1 MCTEHGMAIYNG
13 VELRADGFP
22 QGFANKEK
30 VRAILEDSD
39 HELWFVPDR
48 GNLFRSNLQLTE
60 FSSIT
65 QQFAINSRAMTF
77 IIEDSE
83 GMLWIGS
90 ESGLARYDKKETM
103 SYFNGSNGLPNKVF
117 TLCPPVR
124 DSNGDL
130 WMGNNRGLVKLDF
143 ERFRRL
149 PKLKSLPVLT
159 DLECNG
165 HSIFD
170 RVKVGK
176 TSYVVQLT
184 GDENNLAVSYANFDY
199 KDPED
204 LIVEYYLEGRETEWH
219 VNSGKNQ
226 IRYFDLPK
234 GKYRLHL
241 RQGGDSTSETVID
254 IRIDRKVD
262 VAMVVMV
269 LLLLFTGGFA
279 AYFCYKHL
287 YLSRVMAAQDATL
300 ARERQEASDAA
311 EAEKLKR
318 YQTAR
323 LSDEEC
329 KRLFKKLEAVMKQQR
344 PYTNPDLKSSELAAM
359 IGTTSHGLSFLFN
372 QWLNKNFYDYVNEY
386 RVEAFKRL
394 VMEEGANKYTLT
406 AMSQKCGF
414 SSRASFFRHFKQITG
429 VTPADWIASFSR

>member
-1 MCTEHGMAIYNG
+1 
-13 VELRADGFP
+13 
-22 QGFANKEK
+22 
-30 VRAILEDSD
+30 
-39 HELWFVPDR
+39 
-48 GNLFRSNLQLTE
+48 
-60 FSSIT
+60 
-65 QQFAINSRAMTF
+65 
-77 IIEDSE
+77 
-83 GMLWIGS
+83 
-90 ESGLARYDKKETM
+90 
-103 SYFNGSNGLPNKVF
+103 
-117 TLCPPVR
+117 
-124 DSNGDL
+124 
-130 WMGNNRGLVKLDF
+130 
-143 ERFRRL
+143 
-149 PKLKSLPVLT
+149 
-159 DLECNG
+159 
-165 HSIFD
+165 
-170 RVKVGK
+170 
-176 TSYVVQLT
+176 
-184 GDENNLAVSYANFDY
+184 
-199 KDPED
+199 
-204 LIVEYYLEGRETEWH
+204 
-219 VNSGKNQ
+219 
-226 IRYFDLPK
+226 
-234 GKYRLHL
+234 
-241 RQGGDSTSETVID
+241 
-254 IRIDRKVD
+254 
-262 VAMVVMV
+262 MVVMV